1 MMNEQIKNEIAKK
14 FYIKL
19 KSRRTVRHFTYDKI
33 NKKDL
38 ELCIKAA
45 GTAPSGAN
53 KQPWFFAVVTDS
65 KLKTKIRIAAEKEER
80 SFYEKR
86 ASSEFLKD
94 LSPFKTDWKKSHL
107 EEAAALIIIFSKSKN
122 QISSEGFERT
132 YYSRESTGIA
142 TGLLIT
148 ALHQIGIS
156 TLTHT
161 PNPMSFLNEIL
172 GRPKW
177 EKPFLILAAGYRD
190 KTKDLPNI
198 KRKPFNE
205 ISAFY

>member
-1 MMNEQIKNEIAKK
+1 MNKELKNEIAKN
-14 FYIKL
+14 FFL
-19 KSRRTVRHFTYDKI
+19 KMNSRRTVRHFTREKI

-38 ELCIKAA
+38 EYCIRAA

-53 KQPWFFAVVTDS
+53 KQPWFFAIVTDE
-65 KLKTKIRIAAEKEER
+65 KIKSQIRQAAEKEEK

-86 ASSEFLKD
+86 ASSDFLKD
-94 LSPFKTDWKKSHL
+94 LSPFKTNWQKPHL

-122 QISSEGFERT
+122 QIDSNEFERT
-132 YYSRESTGIA
+132 YYARESTGIA

-148 ALHQIGIS
+148 ALHQLGIS

-161 PNPMSFLNEIL
+161 PNPMLFLNEIL

-177 EKPFLILAAGYRD
+177 EKPFLILAAGYQDRSIE
-190 KTKDLPNI
+190 LPNI
-198 KRKPFNE
+198 ERKSFSD
-205 ISAFY
+205 ISTFY